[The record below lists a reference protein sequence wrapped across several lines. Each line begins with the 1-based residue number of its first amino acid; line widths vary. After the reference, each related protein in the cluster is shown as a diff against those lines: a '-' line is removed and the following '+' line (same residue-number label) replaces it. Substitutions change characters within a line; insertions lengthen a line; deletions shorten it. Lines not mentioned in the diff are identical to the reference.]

1 MNNINSISDYT
12 GSPPATPNLTNM
24 NSVPSMMGGKRI
36 RKKKNRKRGGSQ
48 EPNDNRSKV
57 TPILDDD
64 DSYAIDVASNDE
76 YDDLDLDN
84 ISEGQDT
91 TTNTV
96 NQIAPSSVNEIPS
109 INQNQIT
116 SVSIP
121 NLTNNNSDV
130 TLDTAERGESPFE
143 MDEYSL
149 AESGMLPKFGI
160 PPKPSG
166 GSRKRKNRKNKGTK
180 KNKRNKKTKKIRRS
194 RKIKRKSRK

>member
-12 GSPPATPNLTNM
+12 GSPAATPSSTNM

-48 EPNDNRSKV
+48 DPNDNKSKV

-64 DSYAIDVASNDE
+64 DTYAIDVANDDE
-76 YDDLDLDN
+76 YDNLDN

-91 TTNTV
+91 TPNT
-96 NQIAPSSVNEIPS
+96 E
-109 INQNQIT
+109 NQIT
-116 SVSIP
+116 PNSVNQRVSPISNN
-121 NLTNNNSDV
+121 NLTNNNNV

-143 MDEYSL
+143 MDEYSQ
-149 AESGMLPKFGI
+149 AETGMLPKFGI

-166 GSRKRKNRKNKGTK
+166 GSRKRKNRKNKVTK
-180 KNKRNKKTKKIRRS
+180 KNKRNNKTKKLRKNRR
-194 RKIKRKSRK
+194 IKRKTRK